1 MDNIFEY
8 LKWRGDI
15 PFEQEP
21 LNEVDNLILC
31 AFSYIR
37 IEKFLNTKELQT
49 IQELYPK
56 YVSSDKKESILLKNQ
71 NTLFSLLEK
80 SNRFKNVKIAKFT
93 KETSE
98 SEEKQFCA
106 MTFIVSDREIFV
118 AFRGTDETLTG
129 WKENFNLSYEETP
142 SQKRAVYY
150 LEDIVTHTKKEIIV
164 GGHSKGGNL
173 AMYAYVFSKKEV
185 QEKIK
190 KVYNNDGPGLRSKEN
205 TLQEIEK
212 KITTFIPKSSIV
224 GGLFENDSLIKIIES
239 SSIGILEHDLYT
251 WKINGSEIITTKDMD
266 KKTKELCNYINE
278 KLKEIPDEKK
288 RSIIHFIYELLN
300 SFGIN
305 DIEETINK
313 LGKNNSLLKKY
324 NISIF
329 DMQIIWKILPIILE
343 IMKKFS

>member
-129 WKENFNLSYEETP
+129 WKENFNLSYE
-142 SQKRAVYY
+142 
-150 LEDIVTHTKKEIIV
+150 D
-164 GGHSKGGNL
+164 
-173 AMYAYVFSKKEV
+173 VFSKKEV

-251 WKINGSEIITTKDMD
+251 WKINGSEIVTTKDMD